1 MYVSGTNLE
10 LRHLEDAHRAV
21 PDDGLGLCH
30 RLGRIFEGG
39 GPRHSKRDPG
49 HRKSQTPKQKQLI
62 VILVILTF
70 IATVLSTMPT
80 LEEYSPTLA
89 FNSMDFGAAVEA
101 HEAFEQGGV
110 GFLEAF
116 PGRILAEG
124 SFHHVAGLLWEA
136 VF

>member
-30 RLGRIFEGG
+30 RLGRILRAET
-39 GPRHSKRDPG
+39 RHSKRDPG

-89 FNSMDFGAAVEA
+89 FNSMDFGPQSRPMKPLSREA
-101 HEAFEQGGV
+101 WD
-110 GFLEAF
+110 FLRLF
-116 PGRILAEG
+116 LAE
-124 SFHHVAGLLWEA
+124 S
-136 VF
+136 